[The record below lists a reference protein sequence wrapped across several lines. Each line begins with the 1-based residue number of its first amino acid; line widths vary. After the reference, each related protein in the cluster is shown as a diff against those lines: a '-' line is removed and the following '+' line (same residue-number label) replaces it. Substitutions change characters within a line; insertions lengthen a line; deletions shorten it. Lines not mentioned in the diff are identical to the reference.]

1 MNLSTLFTP
10 PLLWLGLFFLGMVVA
25 MVCRRFPLG
34 FRVLFLGLGLGLG
47 GFTLWQPDLGLTP
60 SFSPHLLLWLCLP
73 PLVFQT
79 AFTLNGSFFRQY
91 RFPTLIWAIVG
102 FLLSTGLFGVI
113 LAQLTGFNLTP
124 ALVLGGLVMATD
136 PTGLLERLK
145 RLDTPHQ
152 VQTVA
157 QGEGLYNQLTLI
169 LLLPLLLRGE
179 GLEALTGATGL
190 GLAQVLVLGIAG
202 GSLGGVLLTALF
214 LRTKEQPWTMALLS
228 LFLVYGGYTLGELGG
243 TGAGALG
250 VACGGLVTQQG
261 LAQNLAPSHR
271 EYLHSLW
278 HYGGNFARAGVTL
291 ALGWRVVEGWS
302 GLGWLWVG
310 VCGVVFLLVL
320 RALLLWGFFG
330 GLNKLRDLSAIAFPQ
345 QTLLITTGLPSSVG
359 FLLALNL
366 PPTLEERD
374 VIQLVVVAVSLVR
387 FLLFPPLLGWVI
399 RQHELQSPRLLKQ
412 IEKAQA
418 LLTSQRAALNQ
429 IPLLKGIPTLDPAVI
444 QHFTQ
449 NYNEGVYQGSQA
461 LESLWGDRR
470 HLLQIPETLWLYTLT
485 LERAGYQQLYEGGL
499 LSEFALDK
507 LELRILLKH
516 DAIQAGFMPPPFFS
530 VRPSETSWQRWL
542 YRVLGWLLFRPQLL
556 QKQRQTVAD
565 AKYEADLAIAH
576 VCAQIAQT
584 LRQLQADTDL
594 RADLVERCANTY
606 QEDSVIATQQLE
618 TVAKYTPDLARQR
631 QQSLIERVTRLSELE
646 TLYLLE
652 QEGILRSP
660 LAVLLRQQIARRNRQ
675 NCTHRES

>member
-1 MNLSTLFTP
+1 MNVSTLLTP
-10 PLLWLGLFFLGMVVA
+10 PLLWLGLLLLATVVA
-25 MVCRRFPLG
+25 MVCRWLPLG
-34 FRVLFLGLGLGLG
+34 FRVLFLAVGLGLGMLTPG
-47 GFTLWQPDLGLTP
+47 PIPPGFT
-60 SFSPHLLLWLCLP
+60 PHLLLWLCLP
-73 PLVFQT
+73 ALLFQG
-79 AFTLNGSFFRQY
+79 AFTLNASFFRQY
-91 RFPTLIWAIVG
+91 RFPTLIWAILG
-102 FLLSTGLFGVI
+102 FLLSTCLFGVI
-113 LAQLTGFNLTP
+113 LAQLTGLNLTP
-124 ALVLGGLVMATD
+124 ALVLGGLVTATD

-179 GLEALTGATGL
+179 GFEALTGAEWMGL
-190 GLAQVLVLGIAG
+190 GQVLVLGIAG
-202 GSLGGVLLTALF
+202 GSLGGVLLTVL
-214 LRTKEQPWTMALLS
+214 LLWTKEQPWTMALLS
-228 LFLVYGGYTLGELGG
+228 LFLVYGGYTLWELGG

-250 VACGGLVTQQG
+250 VVSAGLVTQQG
-261 LAQNLAPSHR
+261 LAHNLAPSHR
-271 EYLHSLW
+271 AYLHSLW
-278 HYGGNFARAGVTL
+278 DYGGNLARAGVTL
-291 ALGWRVVEGWS
+291 VLGWRVVQGWS
-302 GLGWLWVG
+302 GGADLMLLWVG
-310 VCGVVFLLVL
+310 GGAVVLTLLL
-320 RALLLWGFFG
+320 RPLLLWGFFA
-330 GLNKLRDLSAIAFPQ
+330 GLNKIRDLSAIAFPQ

-366 PPTLEERD
+366 PPTLEQRD
-374 VIQLVVVAVSLVR
+374 VILLLLIGVSLVR

-399 RQHELQSPRLLKQ
+399 RQQELQSPRLLKQ
-412 IEKAQA
+412 VEKAQA

-429 IPLLKGIPTLDPAVI
+429 IPLLKQISALDPAVI

-470 HLLQIPETLWLYTLT
+470 HVLQIPETLWLYTLT

-516 DAIQAGFMPPPFFS
+516 DAIQAGFIPPPFFS
-530 VRPSETSWQRWL
+530 VRPSETPWQRWL
-542 YRVLGWLLFRPQLL
+542 YRVLGWLIFRPQLL
-556 QKQRQTVAD
+556 QNHRQTVAD

-584 LRQLQADTDL
+584 LRQLQAETDL

-618 TVAKYTPDLARQR
+618 TVAKYTPHLARQR

-675 NCTHRES
+675 NLTRRES